1 MLLVVVVVVVVAVVG
16 LVVVLGDTEAILTTV
31 YSTDTWTYRLR
42 VGSRTTDHH
51 PPRIAH
57 LPGTY
62 VGRISHIFL
71 QVCLSGQDLP

>member
-1 MLLVVVVVVVVAVVG
+1 MLLVVVVAVVVAG
-16 LVVVLGDTEAILTTV
+16 LVVVLGDTEAVILTTV

-57 LPGTY
+57 LPGNY
-62 VGRISHIFL
+62 IGRISHIFL

>member
-1 MLLVVVVVVVVAVVG
+1 MLLVVVVAVVVAG
-16 LVVVLGDTEAILTTV
+16 LVVVLGDTEAAILTTV

-62 VGRISHIFL
+62 IGRISHIFL

>member
-1 MLLVVVVVVVVAVVG
+1 MLLVVVVAVVVAG
-16 LVVVLGDTEAILTTV
+16 LVVVLEDTEATILTTV

-57 LPGTY
+57 LPGSY
-62 VGRISHIFL
+62 IGRISHIFL